1 MDQSWKHITER
12 LLAWYRENARVLPWR
27 TDPTPYHVWLSEIM
41 LQQTRVEA
49 VMDYYERFLSTLPDI
64 HALANASEQ
73 QYLKLW
79 EGLGYYSRVRN
90 LHKAAELV
98 VKDFQGIV
106 PKHREDLL
114 QLPGIGS
121 YTAGA
126 IASIAYGQ
134 REPAIDGNVL
144 RILARLSADSQDIL
158 NPKVKTEAERTI
170 RNVMEMQDETFRPGD
185 FNQAL
190 MDLGATV
197 CLPNGKPKCEACPLS
212 AFCKAHQ
219 AGNETDYPTRLKK
232 IKRKIEERTV
242 LLLQYKDRF
251 AIHRRPDTGLLA
263 GLYELPN
270 MLGTVDEEGAKE
282 LSQDLGFSIGEVHFM
297 GKAKHIFSHIE
308 WHMTGYH
315 LIVDELQENALKNAG
330 YQFQTIKD
338 IKFSYT
344 LPSAFSFY
352 YRYLDEL
359 KLQFS

>member
-1 MDQSWKHITER
+1 MDKSWMQMTQN
-12 LLAWYRENARVLPWR
+12 LLEWYAKNARVLPWR

-49 VMDYYERFLSTLPDI
+49 VMGYYTRFLSVLPDI
-64 HALANASEQ
+64 QALANADEE

-98 VKDFQGIV
+98 VNQYQGEL
-106 PKHREDLL
+106 PHTKKEL
-114 QLPGIGS
+114 QKLPGIGS

-134 REPAIDGNVL
+134 REPAVDGNVL
-144 RILARLSADSQDIL
+144 RILARVSADSRDIL
-158 NPKVKTEAERTI
+158 EPKVKTEAERTFKSI
-170 RNVMEMQDETFRPGD
+170 MDLQDKTFRAGD

-219 AGNETDYPTRLKK
+219 TGHETDYPTRLKK
-232 IKRKIEERTV
+232 TKRKIEERTV

-352 YRYLDEL
+352 YRYLAEL